1 MRFASAGH
9 SLQPRTSGHGWP
21 GRGSFRLHRLAT
33 DGGTAGEQE
42 ASVKADINRSRIQ
55 ETPLSLDALINDSA
69 RPDCGALAVFAGT
82 VRNHHQLRP
91 VVSLTY
97 TAHVALAERL
107 IRDIEAQ
114 VCAQHAVPLCRVVH
128 RIGPLGI
135 GDVAIVAVVRAPHRK
150 EAFAALRAAVDAT
163 KHTVPIWKEEFY
175 DDGSSAFVTGC
186 CIGDGQ
192 DDEPEHDHSPTPAHA
207 KEERHSH
214 CVSVTTTLED
224 HW

>member
-1 MRFASAGH
+1 MQGA
-9 SLQPRTSGHGWP
+9 
-21 GRGSFRLHRLAT
+21 
-33 DGGTAGEQE
+33 
-42 ASVKADINRSRIQ
+42 RIQ
-55 ETPLSLDALINDSA
+55 ESPLSLDALILDSA

-107 IRDIEAQ
+107 IREIEDQ

-175 DDGSSAFVTGC
+175 ADGSSAFVAGC

-192 DDEPEHDHSPTPAHA
+192 DAAADVHDHAAAHRHA
-207 KEERHSH
+207 HEGQERHGH
-214 CVSVTTTLED
+214 CVSVTTMLEE